1 MKCAICKHGETNSGQ
16 ITVVLERKNAILIFK
31 NVPAEICENCGE
43 EYVSSDVNNRLLSSA
58 NEAAEK
64 GIDLEIL
71 KYAA

>member
-1 MKCAICKHGETNSGQ
+1 MKCAICRHGETSPGQ
-16 ITVVLERKNAILIFK
+16 ITVVLERNNAMLIFK
-31 NVPAEICENCGE
+31 NVPAEICKNCGE
-43 EYVSSDVNNRLLSSA
+43 EYISADVNNRLLLSA